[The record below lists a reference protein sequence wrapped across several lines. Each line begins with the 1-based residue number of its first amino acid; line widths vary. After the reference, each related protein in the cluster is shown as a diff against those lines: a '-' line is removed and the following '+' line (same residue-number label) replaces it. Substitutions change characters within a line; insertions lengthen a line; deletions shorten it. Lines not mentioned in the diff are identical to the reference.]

1 MISYQTVKSVSVF
14 IKSCL
19 FFQEP
24 ESSKAEVADWDR
36 LYADLVA
43 TLIRR
48 VDYGELKHI
57 FKAKLLCCSLQA
69 TTYKLFAWLVFETL
83 SISVESNALS
93 YLI

>member
-1 MISYQTVKSVSVF
+1 VISYQTVKSVSVC

-19 FFQEP
+19 FFQEF

-57 FKAKLLCCSLQA
+57 FKAKLLLI
-69 TTYKLFAWLVFETL
+69 KLFVWLVFETL